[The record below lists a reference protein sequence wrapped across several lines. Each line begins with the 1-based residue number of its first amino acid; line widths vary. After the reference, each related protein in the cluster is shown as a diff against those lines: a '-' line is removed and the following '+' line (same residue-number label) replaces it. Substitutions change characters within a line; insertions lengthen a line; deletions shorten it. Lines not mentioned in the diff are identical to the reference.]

1 MFTKL
6 FALLLLIFIVSSI
19 HSHHHHLDEHDF
31 GTSKGTKGRT
41 YEEVCVH
48 YDGVIC
54 NRIPGIGS
62 KCCKKGRFSSKVCD
76 TFGCE
81 HDTLS
86 ISNMDWDY

>member
-6 FALLLLIFIVSSI
+6 IALFLLLFIVSSI
-19 HSHHHHLDEHDF
+19 HSIHREHDLF
-31 GTSKGTKGRT
+31 GSNKGTKGRT
-41 YEEVCVH
+41 KEEVCAH

-54 NRIPGIGS
+54 DRIPGVGS